1 MLVPFAIDAESLS
14 APDLPWTAPAMRACS
29 RNLLDFW
36 RHLGL
41 LVHDGERFDGS
52 KLQQAVAG
60 LPPNLRALWQAML
73 QHNPP
78 IPGGAGWD
86 GTLHPA
92 LSDALRATFD
102 VGFVDDT
109 KAFVEFGMTEEQDEA
124 LLPRAEAPACVVC
137 RLSLAHQASVV
148 AQAQTLA
155 QQNIQAGE
163 TWQTIWRTRF
173 HRLAAAPS
181 PLVKVV
187 TIVDRFALERH
198 VRGKRHSL
206 SGLERFLRELD
217 KDAPAARSV
226 WLYTALTPAL
236 AQIGRDELQDEL
248 ARVLGRL
255 THHRLRWLKLCLIDN
270 TVFGRLMPDRYVRFN
285 GYVWTLGHGLE
296 CLEGPQA
303 TRLNLASFKTS
314 GNDLKQ
320 LEQELLAHAEPV
332 KIHAASSSPG

>member
-14 APDLPWTAPAMRACS
+14 DPGLPWTEPAMRACS
-29 RNLLDFW
+29 KSLLDFW
-36 RHLGL
+36 RHIGL

-52 KLQQAVAG
+52 KMQEAVAG
-60 LPPNLRALWQAML
+60 LPQNLRSLWQEML
-73 QHNPP
+73 QHYPP

-86 GTLHPA
+86 GTLHPS
-92 LSDALRATFD
+92 LSDALRAALD

-109 KAFVEFGMTEEQDEA
+109 KAFVEFGMTEDQDEA
-124 LLPRAEAPACVVC
+124 LLPRAEASAFVVC
-137 RLSLAHQASVV
+137 RLSMAHHASVV
-148 AQAQTLA
+148 KQAQTLA

-163 TWQTIWRTRF
+163 SWQTIWRTRF

-187 TIVDRFALERH
+187 TIVDRYALERH
-198 VRGKRHSL
+198 IQWESHSL

-226 WLYTALTPAL
+226 WLYTALTPEL
-236 AQIGRDELQDEL
+236 AKIGRDELTDQL
-248 ARVLGRL
+248 AGILGRL
-255 THHRLRWLKLCLIDN
+255 THHRIRWLKLCLIDN
-270 TVFGRLMPDRYVRFN
+270 KVFGRLMPDRYVRFN
-285 GYVWTLGHGLE
+285 CYVWTLGHGLE

-303 TRLNLASFKTS
+303 TRLNLASFKTT

-320 LEQELLAHAEPV
+320 LEQELLALVEPV
-332 KIHAASSSPG
+332 QIQATA

>member
-109 KAFVEFGMTEEQDEA
+109 KAFVEFGMTEEQDSECRRA
-124 LLPRAEAPACVVC
+124 QDAKRDVPVPLSPCARRQPLCPGSPR
-137 RLSLAHQASVV
+137 
-148 AQAQTLA
+148 
-155 QQNIQAGE
+155 
-163 TWQTIWRTRF
+163 
-173 HRLAAAPS
+173 
-181 PLVKVV
+181 
-187 TIVDRFALERH
+187 
-198 VRGKRHSL
+198 
-206 SGLERFLRELD
+206 SG
-217 KDAPAARSV
+217 P
-226 WLYTALTPAL
+226 
-236 AQIGRDELQDEL
+236 
-248 ARVLGRL
+248 
-255 THHRLRWLKLCLIDN
+255 RLRHDGPPR
-270 TVFGRLMPDRYVRFN
+270 GRSDFAMALRRM
-285 GYVWTLGHGLE
+285 
-296 CLEGPQA
+296 A
-303 TRLNLASFKTS
+303 
-314 GNDLKQ
+314 
-320 LEQELLAHAEPV
+320 
-332 KIHAASSSPG
+332 